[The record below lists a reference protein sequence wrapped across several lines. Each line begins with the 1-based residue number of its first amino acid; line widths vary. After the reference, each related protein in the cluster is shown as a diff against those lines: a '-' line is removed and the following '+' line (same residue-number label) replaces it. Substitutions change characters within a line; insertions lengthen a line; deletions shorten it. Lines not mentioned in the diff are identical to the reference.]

1 MDKKY
6 GVYICEG
13 CGLGESLDIEKL
25 CDVPKEEGLAVKTCP
40 ILCGKEGVELLK
52 KDIAGEGVN
61 TLVIAACSRRVL
73 FDVFRFD
80 GCIVERVNLREQVV
94 WSHPRSKYPAATEE
108 QKDDDEFIDHV
119 QMMAE
124 DYLKMGMARVEKV
137 DLPEPYLL
145 DTFSRKILVIG
156 GGITGISA
164 AIDAAKTGYEVTIV
178 EKQSTLGGNAKT
190 WRKQLPGAY
199 PYESL
204 IPPTI
209 ETKIKELDNYANI
222 TVKTETMVARIAG
235 EPGDFIVTLKK
246 PGDKT
251 PFDVPY
257 PLPDEMKVDE
267 KGKDLNAEQLH
278 EKFMEYNEGKEDIL
292 TFDPDGEKFGA
303 VILAAGWRPYQPEE
317 GEFAHLGFG
326 EIADVVTNHQFEE
339 IAANGKITR
348 PSDGREAKSVVF
360 IQSPGQGGDDQ
371 DFAYAGAV
379 TSLVTLKQAKY
390 VREDFSDGKAFVFY
404 QHMRTLGL
412 TENFYKNIQQDQGIF
427 LTKGDVTGVSQNG
440 DGLIVEADNT
450 LLGEK
455 VQVKADMVVLA
466 TGMVPVTKDDAVI
479 NLAYRQGPGFRDN
492 ALFDDYADSNFI
504 CFPYE
509 TQRTG
514 IYAAGGIRRAMTMEE
529 SIEDATGAALK
540 AIQCLE
546 SVNRGVSVHP
556 RSGDMTF
563 PDFFFQRC
571 TQCKRCTEE
580 CPFGAIDDDEKGTPK
595 PNPAR
600 CRRCGTC
607 MGCCPERIINF
618 IDYSIDS
625 IGSMVKAI
633 GVPSEDDFDEPPL
646 RILGLVCEN
655 DAYPAL
661 DVVGLNRMT
670 YSTEVRIIPV
680 RCLGSVN
687 VIWIKDALA
696 QGLDG
701 VFLLG
706 CKHGD
711 DYQCHFVKGSE
722 LAEIRMKKIGEALSS
737 LALEEER
744 VAQFQVAIDEY
755 DKIPKIIDDFV
766 ALVEEMGPNP
776 FKGF

>member
-52 KDIAGEGVN
+52 KDIAEEGVN

-73 FDVFRFD
+73 YDVFRFD
-80 GCIVERVNLREQVV
+80 GCIVDRVNLREQVV
-94 WSHPRSKYPAATEE
+94 WSQPRSKHAAPTEE

-145 DTFSRKILVIG
+145 DTFCRKILVIG

-178 EKQSTLGGNAKT
+178 EKESALGGNANR

-199 PYESL
+199 PYDSL

-209 ETKIKELDNYANI
+209 EAKIKELDNYANI
-222 TVKTETMVARIAG
+222 SVKTETVVARIAG

-267 KGKDLNAEQLH
+267 KGKDLTAEQLH
-278 EKFMEYNEGKEDIL
+278 EKFMEYNVGKKDIL

-303 VILAAGWRPYQPEE
+303 VILAAGWRPYKPKV

-326 EIADVVTNHQFEE
+326 EIADVVTNQQFEE
-339 IAANGKITR
+339 IAAKGKITR
-348 PSDGREAKSVVF
+348 PSDGKEAKSVVF
-360 IQSPGQGGDDQ
+360 IQSPGQGDDQ

-379 TSLVTLKQAKY
+379 TSLVALKQAKY

-404 QHMRTLGL
+404 QHMRTMGL
-412 TENFYKNIQQDQGIF
+412 TENFYKNIQQDTGIF
-427 LTKGDVTGVSQNG
+427 LTKGEVAGVSKNG

-466 TGMVPVTKDDAVI
+466 TGMVPVTTDDPVV

-514 IYAAGGIRRAMTMEE
+514 IYAAGGIRRSMTVEE

-546 SVNRGVSVHP
+546 SVNRGISVHP

-618 IDYSIDS
+618 VDYSIDS

-661 DVVGLNRMT
+661 DIVGLNRMT
-670 YSTEVRIIPV
+670 YSANVRIIPV

-696 QGLDG
+696 QGMDG

-755 DKIPKIIDDFV
+755 DKIPQIIDDFA